1 MEYEGRRDAAYAQVF
16 GSEHQAFADDD
27 EGHPPI
33 EVRRYTGAPVPGGP
47 VCDTWVTV
55 GMSDVAM
62 KADDGASLR
71 RELIFYAQSGGDY
84 AVPLRAIASY
94 PFENDTF
101 LEHGHSIQTFG
112 TLFSPGGAE
121 ALLAEEPSSV
131 ELPHLVLLSPLL
143 RSHRRLS
150 ELLAIDGA
158 PVELLWV
165 VPISAQEHALKRKSG
180 VNGLLDLFA
189 RERHPWLF
197 DPARRGYDTSGI

>member
-1 MEYEGRRDAAYAQVF
+1 MRGDGDAA
-16 GSEHQAFADDD
+16 
-27 EGHPPI
+27 
-33 EVRRYTGAPVPGGP
+33 
-47 VCDTWVTV
+47 
-55 GMSDVAM
+55 
-62 KADDGASLR
+62 LR
-71 RELIFYAQSGGDY
+71 RELIFYAPPGGDY

-121 ALLAEEPSSV
+121 ALLAEEPPSI

-143 RSHRRLS
+143 RAHRQLS
-150 ELLAIDGA
+150 ELFAVDGA

-165 VPISAQEHALKRKSG
+165 VPISAEEHALKRRSG
-180 VNGLLDLFA
+180 VNALLDLFA

-197 DPARRGYDTSGI
+197 EPTRRGYDTSGL

>member
-1 MEYEGRRDAAYAQVF
+1 MEHVGRRDAAYAQVF
-16 GSEHQAFADDD
+16 GTEYQSFGDD
-27 EGHPPI
+27 EGSPPI
-33 EVRRYTGAPVPGGP
+33 EVRRYRGAPVTDGP
-47 VCDTWVTV
+47 ECDTWVTV

-62 KADDGASLR
+62 QGEREAQLR
-71 RELIFYAQSGGDY
+71 RELIFYAPTGGDY
-84 AVPLRAIASY
+84 SVPMRAIASY

-121 ALLAEEPSSV
+121 ALLAEDPPHI

-150 ELLAIDGA
+150 ELFSIDDA

-165 VPISAQEHALKRKSG
+165 VPISAAEHALKRKSG
-180 VNGLLDLFA
+180 VNALLDLFA

-197 DPARRGYDTSGI
+197 EPARRSYDTSGA